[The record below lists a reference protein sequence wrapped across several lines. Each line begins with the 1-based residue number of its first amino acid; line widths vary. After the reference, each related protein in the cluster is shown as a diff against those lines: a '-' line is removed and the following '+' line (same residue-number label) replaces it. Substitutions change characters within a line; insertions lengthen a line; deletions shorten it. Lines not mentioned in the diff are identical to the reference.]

1 MKRFIN
7 ENQLEMHKR
16 YHSNH
21 ENYSKSA
28 ISPSAVKQRL
38 EKRKSP
44 KPHICDFCDKLFYS
58 PRKLEHHID
67 RDHGINLDENKPK
80 KAKTM
85 KTRKDATEE
94 NSIDNELTIEESQL
108 DKSLIAPKLE
118 PEVLESETF
127 KDEKDVDKLPKE
139 NEEESEEGL
148 NNDFDGF
155 ADEVNGVDETND
167 DNNDEVGKI
176 YLFIE
181 INICKILPL
190 KYMSTKSVL
199 YISSTL
205 PPLLDV
211 LSLCFDITIQK
222 I

>member
-16 YHSNH
+16 YHSNN
-21 ENYSKSA
+21 EKYPKSA
-28 ISPSAVKQRL
+28 ISPSVVKQRL

-44 KPHICDFCDKLFYS
+44 QPHICDFCDKLFYS

-85 KTRKDATEE
+85 KTRKDTTEE
-94 NSIDNELTIEESQL
+94 NFIDNELTIEESQL

-127 KDEKDVDKLPKE
+127 KDEKDVEKLPKE
-139 NEEESEEGL
+139 NDEESEASL

-167 DNNDEVGKI
+167 ENNEEVGKM
-176 YLFIE
+176 YLFL
-181 INICKILPL
+181 N
-190 KYMSTKSVL
+190 KYLS
-199 YISSTL
+199 
-205 PPLLDV
+205 LLDY
-211 LSLCFDITIQK
+211 
-222 I
+222 